1 MKVTSIPYLQQ
12 ASNSLVHLPGRMC
25 KEALEERLSAGLHLR
40 YPSEVSSFLEQGCG
54 GWGLEG
60 QLGSSLEQEN
70 LICREQGGRVALVTG
85 VQSQRTVANSMDS
98 GTDLT
103 SVL

>member
-1 MKVTSIPYLQQ
+1 M
-12 ASNSLVHLPGRMC
+12 
-25 KEALEERLSAGLHLR
+25 
-40 YPSEVSSFLEQGCG
+40 G

-60 QLGSSLEQEN
+60 QLGSSLEQGN
-70 LICREQGGRVALVTG
+70 LICREQGGRGALVTG
-85 VQSQRTVANSMDS
+85 VRSQRTVANSVDS

>member
-1 MKVTSIPYLQQ
+1 MG
-12 ASNSLVHLPGRMC
+12 AWR
-25 KEALEERLSAGLHLR
+25 
-40 YPSEVSSFLEQGCG
+40 
-54 GWGLEG
+54 LEG

-70 LICREQGGRVALVTG
+70 LICREQGRRGALVTG

-103 SVL
+103 SVLGELQSGWVWLEGQHINPLALNKQLWRRLN

>member
-40 YPSEVSSFLEQGCG
+40 YPSEVSSFMEQGCG
-54 GWGLEG
+54 GMGVGGTVGLI
-60 QLGSSLEQEN
+60 LGTRKFDL
-70 LICREQGGRVALVTG
+70 
-85 VQSQRTVANSMDS
+85 QRTGWKSGAGYRGPESENSCQQHGLWHRSD
-98 GTDLT
+98 
-103 SVL
+103 

>member
-1 MKVTSIPYLQQ
+1 
-12 ASNSLVHLPGRMC
+12 MC
-25 KEALEERLSAGLHLR
+25 KEALEERLLSAGLHLR
-40 YPSEVSSFLEQGCG
+40 HLSEVSSFPELEGVG

-60 QLGSSLEQEN
+60 QLGSSLEQGN
-70 LICREQGGRVALVTG
+70 LICREQGWRGALVTG
-85 VQSQRTVANSMDS
+85 VQSQRTVANSVDS

>member
-40 YPSEVSSFLEQGCG
+40 HLSEVSSFLELGCRGMGVG
-54 GWGLEG
+54 GTVGLI
-60 QLGSSLEQEN
+60 LGTRKFDL
-70 LICREQGGRVALVTG
+70 
-85 VQSQRTVANSMDS
+85 QRTGWKGGAGYRGPESENSCQQHGLWHRSD
-98 GTDLT
+98 
-103 SVL
+103 